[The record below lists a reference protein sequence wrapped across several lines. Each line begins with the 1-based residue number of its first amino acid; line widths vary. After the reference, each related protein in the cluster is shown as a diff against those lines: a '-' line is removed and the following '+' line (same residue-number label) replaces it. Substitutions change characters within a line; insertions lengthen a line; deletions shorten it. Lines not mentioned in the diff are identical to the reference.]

1 MALDPSVPR
10 QYVPYRDSKL
20 TRLLQNSIGEPAIVF
35 KATREAAMQSSLLT
49 FLCLCSPGGNSYTA
63 VLATIHPRKSDYE
76 ECLSTLQFA
85 NRCRNVRNQVCA
97 PSAPPRPGHCGACKL
112 TLVRGLVLGFCF
124 CVSLAAPCELC
135 GPNSRVQ
142 GEADPRAAGAGA
154 QAEPALGWCVALNAR
169 DTLSWV

>member
-85 NRCRNVRNQVCA
+85 NRCRNVRNQVCT
-97 PSAPPRPGHCGACKL
+97 PSAPPHPRHCGACRL
-112 TLVRGLVLGFCF
+112 NLVRGLVVVLCE
-124 CVSLAAPCELC
+124 PCS
-135 GPNSRVQ
+135 PM
-142 GEADPRAAGAGA
+142 
-154 QAEPALGWCVALNAR
+154 
-169 DTLSWV
+169 